1 MLEADLA
8 DSRRVDSY
16 GGGPTDPEAVR
27 GVLQKARRIQRV
39 IKRFPKLPD
48 AKRLSGPDAS
58 GILNLIWWQTD
69 GADTA
74 PSNFVRLPSNVATN
88 LASAITTSLGRPVTL
103 LV

>member
-1 MLEADLA
+1 M
-8 DSRRVDSY
+8 
-16 GGGPTDPEAVR
+16 
-27 GVLQKARRIQRV
+27 

-58 GILNLIWWQTD
+58 GTLNLIWWQTD

-74 PSNFVRLPSNVATN
+74 PGNLVRLPSNVATN

-103 LV
+103 LA